1 MPRWI
6 ERRGFTLRLP
16 PAETPATQGQGQS
29 GREALVRL
37 SLVERIGLVRGWFN
51 VREARAEPD
60 ADTGQ
65 LQALSD
71 GRALSWRWLRH
82 KEAHALLEARL
93 GTLEAMGYSVL
104 DTDVTM
110 RGRWDWLYD
119 LVHRR
124 LRGASDEGSRAAAVQ
139 AAPADALRDALTR
152 IGLSPDAVI
161 EGVASVL
168 GLSPHGF
175 AEPDARII
183 HRTDPEQLG
192 VLLPF
197 LVHHDHPEIRAIG
210 ERWLLAPSA
219 AYQIPQQ
226 QLQRWLES
234 DDRIAVLLAPRL
246 RPEGLAM
253 LGPEAMVRLSRTG
266 RTDAVREAA
275 RVWAGR
281 LH

>member
-1 MPRWI
+1 
-6 ERRGFTLRLP
+6 
-16 PAETPATQGQGQS
+16 
-29 GREALVRL
+29 
-37 SLVERIGLVRGWFN
+37 
-51 VREARAEPD
+51 
-60 ADTGQ
+60 
-65 LQALSD
+65 
-71 GRALSWRWLRH
+71 
-82 KEAHALLEARL
+82 
-93 GTLEAMGYSVL
+93 
-104 DTDVTM
+104 M

-124 LRGASDEGSRAAAVQ
+124 LEGGAAHGNGARARVH

-192 VLLPF
+192 ILLPF

-219 AYQIPQQ
+219 AYQIPQR
-226 QLQRWLES
+226 QLRRWFES
-234 DDRIAVLLAPRL
+234 DERIASLLAPRL

-253 LGPEAMVRLSRTG
+253 LGPEALVRLSRTG
-266 RTDAVREAA
+266 RTDAVRDAA
-275 RVWAGR
+275 RVWAAR
-281 LH
+281 LT